1 MWEELKYV
9 MQLIFNTSA
18 IINHGVV
25 VEDKAHV
32 GACSFVIKRVKAG
45 TTVYG
50 NPAKRL

>member
-1 MWEELKYV
+1 MGGTKIGNGIDIY
-9 MQLIFNTSA
+9 TSA
-18 IINHGVV
+18 VINHGVV
-25 VEDKAHV
+25 VEDMAHV